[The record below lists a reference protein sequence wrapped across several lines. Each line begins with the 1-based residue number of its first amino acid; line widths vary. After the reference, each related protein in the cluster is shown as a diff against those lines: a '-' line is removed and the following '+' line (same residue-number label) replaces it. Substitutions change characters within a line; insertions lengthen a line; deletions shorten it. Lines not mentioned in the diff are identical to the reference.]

1 MHGVWVKGSG
11 GERREKIELGEKWN
25 RDGAERSHEGQ
36 RRKMRE
42 RRLRVP
48 MQGDIAGEALRS
60 VVGGMALKASS
71 KTSWQQ
77 LESFGGESVLVVLG
91 DVVLNKGGVVWRC

>member
-1 MHGVWVKGSG
+1 MEPGRGRALTGRS
-11 GERREKIELGEKWN
+11 EEKDE
-25 RDGAERSHEGQ
+25 
-36 RRKMRE
+36 RE

-48 MQGDIAGEALRS
+48 MQGDIASEALRS

-77 LESFGGESVLVVLG
+77 LESFGGESVLAVLG
-91 DVVLNKGGVVWRC
+91 DVVLNKGAVVWRC